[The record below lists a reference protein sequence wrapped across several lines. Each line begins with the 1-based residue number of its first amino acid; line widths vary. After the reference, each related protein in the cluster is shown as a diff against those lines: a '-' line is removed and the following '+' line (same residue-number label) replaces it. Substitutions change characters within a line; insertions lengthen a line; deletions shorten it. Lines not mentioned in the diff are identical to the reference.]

1 MNKIVR
7 CGSAF
12 VLALLMLCALVGC
25 DNAED
30 LRKELNEYHFKGLTF
45 YLGDGYELVYE
56 GDSCAVYLSN
66 GSDVEIE
73 KIDLSSVDGD
83 WGEIIDRDIS
93 SSEDLANAVKD
104 YESNSS
110 TSQNVK
116 VESKHGI
123 HYVWT
128 EGAEEAAGEAMV
140 IGCYVK
146 DNDAWLM
153 YVEIPNYG
161 DASDDEIDT
170 FIDYATLGVID

>member
-1 MNKIVR
+1 MKKVVR
-7 CGSAF
+7 CGLCF
-12 VLALLMLCALVGC
+12 VLAILMLYTLVGC
-25 DNAED
+25 DNEED

-56 GDSCAVYLSN
+56 GDSGALYLSN
-66 GSDVEIE
+66 DSNVDIE
-73 KIDLSSVDGD
+73 KIDLSNVDGD

-93 SSEDLANAVKD
+93 SCEDLANALKD
-104 YESNSS
+104 YESDSS

-116 VESKHGI
+116 VDSKHGI

-128 EGAEEAAGEAMV
+128 EGSEEAMV

-146 DNDAWLM
+146 DNDAWIM
-153 YVEIPNYG
+153 YVEIPDHG

-170 FIDYATLGVID
+170 FIDYATLGVIE